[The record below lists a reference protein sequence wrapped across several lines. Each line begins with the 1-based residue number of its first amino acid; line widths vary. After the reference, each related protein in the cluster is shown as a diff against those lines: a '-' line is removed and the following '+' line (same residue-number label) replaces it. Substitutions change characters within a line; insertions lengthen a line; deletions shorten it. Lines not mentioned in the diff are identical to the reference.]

1 MAVLSDTDRQRTA
14 GQWMR
19 DNLEMASF
27 SKAELRAALDA
38 TDNWIQAQDASYNA
52 ALPQPFR
59 GAATAKQ
66 KTLLFCYVAMRR
78 EGLLPVPEDG

>member
-1 MAVLSDTDRQRTA
+1 VAVLSDTDRERA
-14 GQWMR
+14 AAQWMR
-19 DNLEMASF
+19 DNLELTSF

-38 TDNWIQAQDASYNA
+38 TDTWIQANDAAFNG

-59 GAATAKQ
+59 GAATAEQ

-78 EGLLPVPEDG
+78 QGLLPTQDD